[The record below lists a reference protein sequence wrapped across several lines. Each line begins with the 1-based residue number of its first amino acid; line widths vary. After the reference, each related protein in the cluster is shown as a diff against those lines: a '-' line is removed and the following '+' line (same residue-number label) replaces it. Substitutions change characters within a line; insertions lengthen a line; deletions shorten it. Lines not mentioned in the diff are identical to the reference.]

1 MIEIN
6 IKKILEIVSGI
17 LTSGNEKFVC
27 DLFVIDSREVTEKSI
42 FLPVIGEVQ
51 DGHIFIVKAFENK
64 VKYSF
69 CENNYYI
76 NNKLKLKNKNLILVE
91 NTTTALHDLTKYI
104 LNECNV
110 KTVGIT
116 GSLGKT
122 STKEMVY
129 CILNE
134 KYNVHKNKGNLNN
147 HIGLP
152 LTVFDLKY
160 EHDICVLEMGMNH
173 FKEIETLVGIVK
185 PDIGVITNIGT
196 SHIGNLG
203 SQDGIFEAKM
213 EIVTY
218 FEKENTLVINGNDSY
233 LNKIISSGYNILKTG
248 VGNNFKLKGY
258 DLKLKEDVCYSYKL
272 NYDLETYTVNLNVL
286 GKHNVNNSL
295 LAIGVGLSFGVSI
308 SDCIIGLSKF
318 RDNDKRL
325 EIIKIKNNNTIIS
338 DCYNAS
344 SESIISAIDV
354 LEELDGNRKI
364 AVLGDVLELGGFS
377 KESHEK
383 VGEYLSLKKI
393 DYVLTFG
400 EASKYI
406 KSKAVEKGFKK
417 ENIFSFLNQEEL
429 IKKLMSIINFEDVIL
444 IKGSQGMEMNKIV
457 NALID

>member
-6 IKKILEIVSGI
+6 IKKILEIVSGT
-17 LTSGNEKFVC
+17 LTSGDNRFVC
-27 DLFVIDSREVTEKSI
+27 DSFVIDSREVTETSI

-69 CENNYYI
+69 CESKYYI
-76 NNKLKLKNKNLILVE
+76 NNKFSLKNKNLILVN
-91 NTTTALHDLTKYI
+91 NTTTVLHKITKYI
-104 LNECNV
+104 LKECNV

-122 STKEMVY
+122 STKEMTY
-129 CILNE
+129 CVLNE
-134 KYNVHKNKGNLNN
+134 KYNVHKNRGNFNN

-152 LTVFDLKY
+152 LTVFNLKK

-173 FKEIETLVGIVK
+173 FKEIETLVEIVK

-203 SQDGIFEAKM
+203 SKDGIFKAKM
-213 EIVTY
+213 EIATY
-218 FEKENTLVINGNDSY
+218 FKKKNVLVVNGNDSY
-233 LNKIISSGYNILKTG
+233 LNKITSSNYNILKTG
-248 VGNNFKLKGY
+248 IKNDFELKGY
-258 DLKLKEDVCYSYKL
+258 DLTLEKNGCYSYKL
-272 NYDLETYTVNLNVL
+272 NHNFKTYIVKLNVL

-295 LAIGVGLSFGVSI
+295 LAIGVGLSLGVSI
-308 SDCIIGLSKF
+308 SDCIIGLFKF
-318 RDNDKRL
+318 IDNDKRL
-325 EIIKIKNNNTIIS
+325 EIIKIKNKNTVIS

-354 LEELDGNRKI
+354 LEELEGNKKI
-364 AVLGDVLELGGFS
+364 AVIGDVLELGTFS
-377 KESHEK
+377 KENHEE
-383 VGEYLSLKKI
+383 VGEYLSFKKI
-393 DYVLTFG
+393 DYIFTFG
-400 EASKYI
+400 EESKYI

-429 IKKLMSIINFEDVIL
+429 IKKLISLINFEDVIL
-444 IKGSQGMEMNKIV
+444 VKGSQGMEMNKIV
-457 NALID
+457 KALID